1 MKITE
6 TEKFLSSYFDKAQA
20 CVEELR
26 RKLKN
31 VEIHV
36 AQNKYRIEVERYFL
50 ASQTFNTRLQQNPLI
65 ILYCKSAKHVA
76 TAYKIAIKHG
86 IPVRVRAGGHD
97 HEGESSGTNVVLIDV
112 SKMKKIEVDA
122 KGIAKIGAGNRFI
135 RLTKK
140 LAKQKVMIAHGT
152 CATVCVTGFTLGGG
166 WGPWTRKMGMNCEHL
181 KGATLMLGDGSMV
194 EVDEDEKGN
203 VPDLLWALRGGGGMS
218 YGIVTELRLQTFAL
232 PEELIKFE
240 LHWNAY
246 DVKEETITETYPTVQ
261 VLQAW
266 EKVIQAT
273 DTAQVI
279 GTNLKINARPTVEC
293 FDYETVCHN
302 CCMYGYWEGEKAA
315 LRAFVKE
322 RFKAVPPTLVI
333 EGEGGTDPQKH
344 DESGGLMGNIE
355 REGGTDP
362 QKHYE
367 SGALMGNWG
376 RVSFAKIKE
385 KLGGKPI
392 PPDLDEPAPHKITSR
407 LVNKEGLGAEG
418 YKQLLLSLTS
428 PLVFKENRPMGLF
441 TYVTLGAIVGDYY
454 RNNADSAKS
463 AFPYKDKLYTIQ
475 YQTWWNTDD
484 KHREQYQ
491 DSPVYAN
498 INRAMDWI
506 DAVRNHLI
514 PNTSGAF
521 ISFKDNG
528 VPTSVYFD
536 KSYDRLKEIKRLYVK
551 DLENH
556 LRTRKTII

>member
-6 TEKFLSSYFDKAQA
+6 TEKYLSSYFDKAQA

-36 AQNKYRIEVERYFL
+36 AQGKYRIEVERYFL

-76 TAYKIAIKHG
+76 TAYKTAIKYG

-122 KGIAKIGAGNRFI
+122 TGIAKIGAGNRFI
-135 RLTKK
+135 RLTKR

-166 WGPWTRKMGMNCEHL
+166 WGPWTRKMGMNCEYL
-181 KGATLMLGDGSMV
+181 KGATLMLGDGTMLD
-194 EVDEDEKGN
+194 VDEDENGN
-203 VPDLLWALRGGGGMS
+203 VPPLLWALRGGGGMS
-218 YGIVTELRLQTFAL
+218 YGIVTELRLQTFTL
-232 PEELIKFE
+232 PKELIKFE
-240 LHWNAY
+240 LHWNDY
-246 DVKEETITETYPTVQ
+246 DVKEQTITETYPTLH

-266 EKVIQAT
+266 EQVIQAE

-279 GTNLKINARPTVEC
+279 GTNLKITARPAVEN
-293 FDYETVCHN
+293 FDYTTICHY
-302 CCMYGYWEGEKAA
+302 CCMYGYWEGSEDA
-315 LRAFVKE
+315 LRAFVDK
-322 RFKAVPPTLVI
+322 RFEKVKPTLI
-333 EGEGGTDPQKH
+333 IDG
-344 DESGGLMGNIE
+344 
-355 REGGTDP
+355 EGGTDP

-367 SGALMGNWG
+367 TGGLMSNWD

-428 PLVFKENRPMGLF
+428 PLVFKENRPLGLF

-454 RNNADSAKS
+454 RNHAASNTS

-491 DSPVYAN
+491 DSPVYAH

-506 DAVRNHLI
+506 DAARNHVI

-528 VPTSVYFD
+528 VPTPVYFD
-536 KSYDRLKEIKRLYVK
+536 KSYERLKEIKRLYVK
-551 DLENH
+551 DPDNH